1 MSIKKSGMISI
12 VGRPNVGKSTLTNA
26 LVGEKVAIVS
36 NKPQTTRNRI
46 TGIVARGDT
55 QFVLMD
61 TPGFHRARTRLG
73 EYMDKVVRESVAD
86 VDAVLLVVE
95 PIASIGRQEE
105 ELIAQIKASGIP
117 AVLAV
122 NKIDT
127 VEKGELL
134 ARGRRSA
141 EERKARLISAAQ
153 MEGRK
158 MSLAAK
164 QEVLDEA
171 FRQAL
176 EEMCSLPEEQYIQL
190 LARLAVQASSTGREQ
205 LIFSPKDRTRIG
217 KAVVM
222 AANDAL
228 VKQVAPE
235 LPDAITD
242 SKVGAFLGKVVN
254 SAAAQITG
262 TGLLTLSEETRPIRG
277 GFIMVDGPVEVNCA
291 FEAMVRAQREQLE
304 KPVAEI
310 LFQK

>member
-1 MSIKKSGMISI
+1 MDGLEKITARISADADAEI
-12 VGRPNVGKSTLTNA
+12 H
-26 LVGEKVAIVS
+26 AI
-36 NKPQTTRNRI
+36 R
-46 TGIVARGDT
+46 
-55 QFVLMD
+55 
-61 TPGFHRARTRLG
+61 
-73 EYMDKVVRESVAD
+73 DKAQ
-86 VDAVLLVVE
+86 AQ
-95 PIASIGRQEE
+95 AE
-105 ELIAQIKASGIP
+105 ELLAQARAQAEK
-117 AVLAV
+117 
-122 NKIDT
+122 
-127 VEKGELL
+127 EKGELL

-242 SKVGAFLGKVVN
+242 SKVGV
-254 SAAAQITG
+254 
-262 TGLLTLSEETRPIRG
+262 
-277 GFIMVDGPVEVNCA
+277 
-291 FEAMVRAQREQLE
+291 QLCGVIA
-304 KPVAEI
+304 K
-310 LFQK
+310 

>member
-1 MSIKKSGMISI
+1 
-12 VGRPNVGKSTLTNA
+12 
-26 LVGEKVAIVS
+26 
-36 NKPQTTRNRI
+36 
-46 TGIVARGDT
+46 
-55 QFVLMD
+55 
-61 TPGFHRARTRLG
+61 
-73 EYMDKVVRESVAD
+73 
-86 VDAVLLVVE
+86 
-95 PIASIGRQEE
+95 
-105 ELIAQIKASGIP
+105 
-117 AVLAV
+117 
-122 NKIDT
+122 
-127 VEKGELL
+127 
-134 ARGRRSA
+134 
-141 EERKARLISAAQ
+141 
-153 MEGRK
+153 

-262 TGLLTLSEETRPIRG
+262 TGLLTLSEETRPSGAASSWWTARWRSTAPLRPWCVPSRSSWKSRWRRSC
-277 GFIMVDGPVEVNCA
+277 FKSE
-291 FEAMVRAQREQLE
+291 E
-304 KPVAEI
+304 
-310 LFQK
+310 

>member
-1 MSIKKSGMISI
+1 MCI
-12 VGRPNVGKSTLTNA
+12 R
-26 LVGEKVAIVS
+26 
-36 NKPQTTRNRI
+36 
-46 TGIVARGDT
+46 D
-55 QFVLMD
+55 
-61 TPGFHRARTRLG
+61 RA
-73 EYMDKVVRESVAD
+73 
-86 VDAVLLVVE
+86 
-95 PIASIGRQEE
+95 E
-105 ELIAQIKASGIP
+105 ELLAQARAQAEK
-117 AVLAV
+117 
-122 NKIDT
+122 
-127 VEKGELL
+127 EKGELI

-242 SKVGAFLGKVVN
+242 SKVGAFLGKEMCIRDSSPSPESRPGPAPGRPAEDLRWRPAPPWPGAPPGGTPRPSPEGHPEGN
-254 SAAAQITG
+254 PPAAAGDRTA
-262 TGLLTLSEETRPIRG
+262 RPGRA
-277 GFIMVDGPVEVNCA
+277 DAPRPAPWPGP
-291 FEAMVRAQREQLE
+291 
-304 KPVAEI
+304 
-310 LFQK
+310 

>member
-1 MSIKKSGMISI
+1 MDGLEKITARISADADAEI
-12 VGRPNVGKSTLTNA
+12 Q
-26 LVGEKVAIVS
+26 AI
-36 NKPQTTRNRI
+36 R
-46 TGIVARGDT
+46 
-55 QFVLMD
+55 
-61 TPGFHRARTRLG
+61 
-73 EYMDKVVRESVAD
+73 DKAQ
-86 VDAVLLVVE
+86 AQ
-95 PIASIGRQEE
+95 AE
-105 ELIAQIKASGIP
+105 ELLAQARAQAEK
-117 AVLAV
+117 
-122 NKIDT
+122 
-127 VEKGELL
+127 EKGELL

-242 SKVGAFLGKVVN
+242 SK
-254 SAAAQITG
+254 
-262 TGLLTLSEETRPIRG
+262 LLTLSEETRPIRG

>member
-1 MSIKKSGMISI
+1 
-12 VGRPNVGKSTLTNA
+12 
-26 LVGEKVAIVS
+26 
-36 NKPQTTRNRI
+36 
-46 TGIVARGDT
+46 
-55 QFVLMD
+55 
-61 TPGFHRARTRLG
+61 
-73 EYMDKVVRESVAD
+73 
-86 VDAVLLVVE
+86 
-95 PIASIGRQEE
+95 
-105 ELIAQIKASGIP
+105 
-117 AVLAV
+117 
-122 NKIDT
+122 
-127 VEKGELL
+127 
-134 ARGRRSA
+134 
-141 EERKARLISAAQ
+141 
-153 MEGRK
+153 

-262 TGLLTLSEETRPIRG
+262 HRAFDPVRGDEAHPGRLHHGGRPG
-277 GFIMVDGPVEVNCA
+277 GG
-291 FEAMVRAQREQLE
+291 QLR
-304 KPVAEI
+304 
-310 LFQK
+310 L

>member
-1 MSIKKSGMISI
+1 MDGLEKITARISADADAEI
-12 VGRPNVGKSTLTNA
+12 Q
-26 LVGEKVAIVS
+26 AI
-36 NKPQTTRNRI
+36 R
-46 TGIVARGDT
+46 
-55 QFVLMD
+55 
-61 TPGFHRARTRLG
+61 
-73 EYMDKVVRESVAD
+73 DKAQ
-86 VDAVLLVVE
+86 AQ
-95 PIASIGRQEE
+95 AE
-105 ELIAQIKASGIP
+105 ELLAQARAQAEK
-117 AVLAV
+117 
-122 NKIDT
+122 
-127 VEKGELL
+127 EKGELL

-262 TGLLTLSEETRPIRG
+262 TGLLTLSEE
-277 GFIMVDGPVEVNCA
+277 
-291 FEAMVRAQREQLE
+291 
-304 KPVAEI
+304 
-310 LFQK
+310 

>member
-1 MSIKKSGMISI
+1 MDGLEKITARISADADAEI
-12 VGRPNVGKSTLTNA
+12 Q
-26 LVGEKVAIVS
+26 AI
-36 NKPQTTRNRI
+36 R
-46 TGIVARGDT
+46 
-55 QFVLMD
+55 
-61 TPGFHRARTRLG
+61 
-73 EYMDKVVRESVAD
+73 DKAQ
-86 VDAVLLVVE
+86 AQ
-95 PIASIGRQEE
+95 AE
-105 ELIAQIKASGIP
+105 ELLAQARAQAEK
-117 AVLAV
+117 
-122 NKIDT
+122 
-127 VEKGELL
+127 EKGELL

-190 LARLAVQASSTGREQ
+190 QASSTGREQ

-222 AANDAL
+222 VANDAL

>member
-1 MSIKKSGMISI
+1 MDGLEKITARISADADAEI
-12 VGRPNVGKSTLTNA
+12 H
-26 LVGEKVAIVS
+26 AI
-36 NKPQTTRNRI
+36 R
-46 TGIVARGDT
+46 
-55 QFVLMD
+55 
-61 TPGFHRARTRLG
+61 
-73 EYMDKVVRESVAD
+73 DKAQ
-86 VDAVLLVVE
+86 AQ
-95 PIASIGRQEE
+95 AE
-105 ELIAQIKASGIP
+105 ELLAQARAQAEK
-117 AVLAV
+117 
-122 NKIDT
+122 
-127 VEKGELL
+127 EKGELL
-134 ARGRRSA
+134 A

-291 FEAMVRAQREQLE
+291 FEAMVRAQQEQLE

>member
-1 MSIKKSGMISI
+1 MDGLEKITARISADADAEI
-12 VGRPNVGKSTLTNA
+12 Q
-26 LVGEKVAIVS
+26 AI
-36 NKPQTTRNRI
+36 R
-46 TGIVARGDT
+46 
-55 QFVLMD
+55 
-61 TPGFHRARTRLG
+61 
-73 EYMDKVVRESVAD
+73 DKAQ
-86 VDAVLLVVE
+86 AQ
-95 PIASIGRQEE
+95 AE
-105 ELIAQIKASGIP
+105 ELLAQARAQAEK
-117 AVLAV
+117 
-122 NKIDT
+122 
-127 VEKGELL
+127 EKGELL

-164 QEVLDEA
+164 QDEA

-277 GFIMVDGPVEVNCA
+277 GFILVDGPVEVNCA

>member
-1 MSIKKSGMISI
+1 MDGLEKITARISADADAEI
-12 VGRPNVGKSTLTNA
+12 Q
-26 LVGEKVAIVS
+26 AI
-36 NKPQTTRNRI
+36 R
-46 TGIVARGDT
+46 
-55 QFVLMD
+55 
-61 TPGFHRARTRLG
+61 
-73 EYMDKVVRESVAD
+73 DKAQ
-86 VDAVLLVVE
+86 AQ
-95 PIASIGRQEE
+95 AE
-105 ELIAQIKASGIP
+105 ELLAQARAQAEK
-117 AVLAV
+117 
-122 NKIDT
+122 
-127 VEKGELL
+127 EKGELL

-310 LFQK
+310 LFQKRRVRSGAGGRRGPGCPLPDSAGSKDCPQRYARRSALTRKGWYFVPETRYGLFSRLHPHPRDGKPHADPGTDGADD

>member
-1 MSIKKSGMISI
+1 MDGLEKITARISADADAEI
-12 VGRPNVGKSTLTNA
+12 Q
-26 LVGEKVAIVS
+26 AI
-36 NKPQTTRNRI
+36 R
-46 TGIVARGDT
+46 
-55 QFVLMD
+55 
-61 TPGFHRARTRLG
+61 
-73 EYMDKVVRESVAD
+73 DKAQ
-86 VDAVLLVVE
+86 AQ
-95 PIASIGRQEE
+95 AE
-105 ELIAQIKASGIP
+105 ELLAQARAQAEK
-117 AVLAV
+117 
-122 NKIDT
+122 
-127 VEKGELL
+127 EKGELL

-277 GFIMVDGPVEVNCA
+277 GFIMVDGPVEVNCS
-291 FEAMVRAQREQLE
+291 FETLFRLQREKLE
-304 KPVAEI
+304 KQAAEI
-310 LFQK
+310 LFGN

>member
-1 MSIKKSGMISI
+1 MDGLEKITARISADADAEI
-12 VGRPNVGKSTLTNA
+12 H
-26 LVGEKVAIVS
+26 AI
-36 NKPQTTRNRI
+36 R
-46 TGIVARGDT
+46 
-55 QFVLMD
+55 
-61 TPGFHRARTRLG
+61 
-73 EYMDKVVRESVAD
+73 DKAQ
-86 VDAVLLVVE
+86 AQ
-95 PIASIGRQEE
+95 AE
-105 ELIAQIKASGIP
+105 ELLAQARAQAEK
-117 AVLAV
+117 
-122 NKIDT
+122 
-127 VEKGELL
+127 EKGELL

-205 LIFSPKDRTRIG
+205 LIFSPMDRTRIG

-291 FEAMVRAQREQLE
+291 FEAMVRAQQEQLE

>member
-1 MSIKKSGMISI
+1 MDGLEKITARISADADAEI
-12 VGRPNVGKSTLTNA
+12 Q
-26 LVGEKVAIVS
+26 AI
-36 NKPQTTRNRI
+36 R
-46 TGIVARGDT
+46 
-55 QFVLMD
+55 
-61 TPGFHRARTRLG
+61 
-73 EYMDKVVRESVAD
+73 DKAQ
-86 VDAVLLVVE
+86 AQ
-95 PIASIGRQEE
+95 AE
-105 ELIAQIKASGIP
+105 ELLAQARAQAEK
-117 AVLAV
+117 
-122 NKIDT
+122 
-127 VEKGELL
+127 EKGELL

-164 QEVLDEA
+164 QEVLDA
-171 FRQAL
+171 
-176 EEMCSLPEEQYIQL
+176 C
-190 LARLAVQASSTGREQ
+190 TGREQ

>member
-1 MSIKKSGMISI
+1 MDGLEKITARISADADAEI
-12 VGRPNVGKSTLTNA
+12 Q
-26 LVGEKVAIVS
+26 AI
-36 NKPQTTRNRI
+36 R
-46 TGIVARGDT
+46 
-55 QFVLMD
+55 
-61 TPGFHRARTRLG
+61 
-73 EYMDKVVRESVAD
+73 DKAQ
-86 VDAVLLVVE
+86 AQ
-95 PIASIGRQEE
+95 AE
-105 ELIAQIKASGIP
+105 ELLAQARAQAEK
-117 AVLAV
+117 
-122 NKIDT
+122 
-127 VEKGELL
+127 EKGELL
-134 ARGRRSA
+134 ARGRRVRGGA
-141 EERKARLISAAQ
+141 EGPPDLCRSDG
-153 MEGRK
+153 GRK

>member
-1 MSIKKSGMISI
+1 MDGLEKITARISADADAEI
-12 VGRPNVGKSTLTNA
+12 H
-26 LVGEKVAIVS
+26 AI
-36 NKPQTTRNRI
+36 R
-46 TGIVARGDT
+46 
-55 QFVLMD
+55 
-61 TPGFHRARTRLG
+61 
-73 EYMDKVVRESVAD
+73 DK
-86 VDAVLLVVE
+86 
-95 PIASIGRQEE
+95 
-105 ELIAQIKASGIP
+105 AQAQ
-117 AVLAV
+117 A
-122 NKIDT
+122 
-127 VEKGELL
+127 EELL
-134 ARGRRSA
+134 AQARAQA
-141 EERKARLISAAQ
+141 EK
-153 MEGRK
+153 
-158 MSLAAK
+158 
-164 QEVLDEA
+164 EVLDEA

-291 FEAMVRAQREQLE
+291 FEAMVRAQQEQLE

>member
-1 MSIKKSGMISI
+1 MDGLEKITARISADADAEI
-12 VGRPNVGKSTLTNA
+12 Q
-26 LVGEKVAIVS
+26 AI
-36 NKPQTTRNRI
+36 R
-46 TGIVARGDT
+46 
-55 QFVLMD
+55 
-61 TPGFHRARTRLG
+61 
-73 EYMDKVVRESVAD
+73 DKAQ
-86 VDAVLLVVE
+86 AQ
-95 PIASIGRQEE
+95 AE
-105 ELIAQIKASGIP
+105 ELLAQARAQAEK
-117 AVLAV
+117 
-122 NKIDT
+122 
-127 VEKGELL
+127 EKGELL

-217 KAVVM
+217 
-222 AANDAL
+222 NDAL

>member
-1 MSIKKSGMISI
+1 MDGLEKITARISADADAEI
-12 VGRPNVGKSTLTNA
+12 Q
-26 LVGEKVAIVS
+26 AI
-36 NKPQTTRNRI
+36 R
-46 TGIVARGDT
+46 
-55 QFVLMD
+55 
-61 TPGFHRARTRLG
+61 
-73 EYMDKVVRESVAD
+73 DKAQ
-86 VDAVLLVVE
+86 AQ
-95 PIASIGRQEE
+95 AE
-105 ELIAQIKASGIP
+105 ELLAQARAQAEK
-117 AVLAV
+117 
-122 NKIDT
+122 
-127 VEKGELL
+127 EKGELL
-134 ARGRRSA
+134 AR
-141 EERKARLISAAQ
+141 
-153 MEGRK
+153 
-158 MSLAAK
+158 
-164 QEVLDEA
+164 

>member
-1 MSIKKSGMISI
+1 MDGLEKITARISADADAEI
-12 VGRPNVGKSTLTNA
+12 Q
-26 LVGEKVAIVS
+26 AI
-36 NKPQTTRNRI
+36 R
-46 TGIVARGDT
+46 
-55 QFVLMD
+55 
-61 TPGFHRARTRLG
+61 
-73 EYMDKVVRESVAD
+73 DKAQ
-86 VDAVLLVVE
+86 AQ
-95 PIASIGRQEE
+95 AE
-105 ELIAQIKASGIP
+105 ELLAQARAQAEK
-117 AVLAV
+117 
-122 NKIDT
+122 
-127 VEKGELL
+127 EKGELL

-228 VKQVAPE
+228 VKQV
-235 LPDAITD
+235 
-242 SKVGAFLGKVVN
+242 G
-254 SAAAQITG
+254 
-262 TGLLTLSEETRPIRG
+262 
-277 GFIMVDGPVEVNCA
+277 
-291 FEAMVRAQREQLE
+291 RAH
-304 KPVAEI
+304 V
-310 LFQK
+310 

>member
-1 MSIKKSGMISI
+1 MDGLEKITARISADADAEI
-12 VGRPNVGKSTLTNA
+12 Q
-26 LVGEKVAIVS
+26 AI
-36 NKPQTTRNRI
+36 R
-46 TGIVARGDT
+46 
-55 QFVLMD
+55 
-61 TPGFHRARTRLG
+61 
-73 EYMDKVVRESVAD
+73 DKAQ
-86 VDAVLLVVE
+86 AQ
-95 PIASIGRQEE
+95 AE
-105 ELIAQIKASGIP
+105 ELLAQARAQAEK
-117 AVLAV
+117 
-122 NKIDT
+122 
-127 VEKGELL
+127 EKGELL

-176 EEMCSLPEEQYIQL
+176 ETLCSLPEEEYVKL
-190 LARLAVQASSTGREQ
+190 LTRLVLEASTTGREQ
-205 LIFSPKDRTRIG
+205 LIFSAADRARVG
-217 KAVVM
+217 KQVVV
-222 AANDAL
+222 AANEAM
-228 VKQVAPE
+228 VKGVVPDLPE
-235 LPDAITD
+235 AITET
-242 SKVGAFLGKVVN
+242 KVGAFLGKVVN

>member
-1 MSIKKSGMISI
+1 MDGLEKITARISADADAEI
-12 VGRPNVGKSTLTNA
+12 Q
-26 LVGEKVAIVS
+26 AI
-36 NKPQTTRNRI
+36 R
-46 TGIVARGDT
+46 
-55 QFVLMD
+55 
-61 TPGFHRARTRLG
+61 
-73 EYMDKVVRESVAD
+73 DKAQ
-86 VDAVLLVVE
+86 AQ
-95 PIASIGRQEE
+95 AE
-105 ELIAQIKASGIP
+105 ELLAQARAQAEK
-117 AVLAV
+117 
-122 NKIDT
+122 
-127 VEKGELL
+127 EKGELL

-164 QEVLDEA
+164 QDEA